1 MEQGFVV
8 TIPTTMDPFVVD
20 VNGKIYSFP
29 AGTEQEVNQEV
40 YEVIQNIQ
48 AQEPKPVAPSGGGT
62 YPDWNASDGEP
73 GHILNRPFYEEPRVL
88 FDQVID
94 FTQENPEAGTYIV
107 NEAWPINAGDTVVVT
122 WDGVR
127 YECVATTHQ
136 FGVVFGDFSGMM
148 GGESTGEPFM
158 GMVSSA
164 QGISGI
170 MAKDPAVYSVK
181 VEAME
186 IQTLDPKFI
195 PAGVG
200 GGVTILYANIDD
212 PYVYK
217 NTNYREED
225 KLTKSELLGYIRSG
239 IVVIGNVGEA
249 WEEYYY
255 PDSAGTDDESNYSWV
270 RTTNNG
276 VFFSK
281 EYVFEG
287 GGEN

>member
-1 MEQGFVV
+1 MEV
-8 TIPTTMDPFVVD
+8 TDVLKVIPGGSDPWVAVI
-20 VNGKIYSFP
+20 NGTKYVYP
-29 AGTEQEVNQEV
+29 AGTEQYVPPEVAV
-40 YEVIQNIQ
+40 LID
-48 AQEPKPVAPSGGGT
+48 AQTEHEQPK
-62 YPDWNASDGEP
+62 YPPAQDG
-73 GHILNRPFYEEPRVL
+73 ISFNDLRDLPFSESVEVL

-94 FTQENPEAGTYIV
+94 FAQENPEAGSYVV

-122 WDGVR
+122 WDGVP
-127 YECVATTHQ
+127 YECVAITHQ
-136 FGVVFGDFSGMM
+136 FGVVFGDISGMF
-148 GGESTGEPFM
+148 GGESTGEPFV
-158 GMVSSA
+158 GIVDRS
-164 QGISGI
+164 QGISVI
-170 MAKDPAVYSVK
+170 MAKDRDVHSVK
-181 VEAME
+181 VEAAV
-186 IQTLDPKFI
+186 IKTLDPKFI

-200 GGVTILYANIDD
+200 GGVTILYTNNDD

-281 EYVFEG
+281 EYVSEG